1 LSSARWAKRETLH
14 TTLRFFGDTSDAQQ
28 AALRALVEELASSA
42 SPVSIRAPWVHGFP
56 AAARAN
62 VLVLDIADTE
72 SKLAAMAIRAEAAAV
87 ALGFPGEAR
96 LYHAHLTLA
105 RMRKPVDVSSLA
117 GEAATLPSGHLT
129 AITLYASR
137 SGPAGAV
144 YTPLARAALPEP

>member
-1 LSSARWAKRETLH
+1 MSSARWAKRETLH

-28 AALRALVEELASSA
+28 TALRALVDELAGSA
-42 SPVSIRAPWVHGFP
+42 SPLSVRAPWVHGFP
-56 AAARAN
+56 AAARAT
-62 VLVLDIADTE
+62 VLVLDVTDTD

-96 LYHAHLTLA
+96 VYHAHLTLA

-117 GEAATLPSGHLT
+117 GEAASLPPGRAT

-137 SGPAGAV
+137 SGPAGSV
-144 YTPLARAALPEP
+144 YTPLARAALPA